1 MKAGKIWGQTELIHA
16 NGVLEFHRIEYKAGY
31 KCSEHE
37 HEFKWNGFFV
47 ESGKMI
53 VRVWQNDYDLVDE
66 TLLLPG
72 DFTQVKPGCVHQFE
86 GVKDGVAFELYWAE
100 FNHNDIKRR
109 SVGRSLSAHEYEDNP
124 SEIEKDYE
132 EDPLRKMV
140 NKVKPKRDH
149 SVLGKGKML
158 SQSADP
164 LVSAG
169 YSYSGILDKDGALR
183 GIVTT
188 PEHNTSVPHPWH
200 SRWGMDPKER

>member
-53 VRVWQNDYDLVDE
+53 VRVWQLDYDLVDE

-72 DFTQVKPGCVHQFE
+72 DFTQVKPGCIHQFE
-86 GVKDGVAFELYWAE
+86 GVEDGVAFELYWAE

-109 SVGRSLSAHEYEDNP
+109 SVGRPVPPKKSKPAKEYNLHGKE
-124 SEIEKDYE
+124 
-132 EDPLRKMV
+132 V
-140 NKVKPKRDH
+140 GNK
-149 SVLGKGKML
+149 SVLGEGKL
-158 SQSADP
+158 LGDYRTPKIEYGPQP
-164 LVSAG
+164 L
-169 YSYSGILDKDGALR
+169 
-183 GIVTT
+183 
-188 PEHNTSVPHPWH
+188 HPWH
-200 SRWGMDPKER
+200 SRAGYGKE

>member
-72 DFTQVKPGCVHQFE
+72 DFTQVKPGCIHQFE
-86 GVKDGVAFELYWAE
+86 GVEDGVAFELYWAE

-109 SVGRSLSAHEYEDNP
+109 SVGRSVPAKEYNLHGK
-124 SEIEKDYE
+124 EIK
-132 EDPLRKMV
+132 RK
-140 NKVKPKRDH
+140 DH
-149 SVLGKGKML
+149 SSLGKGKML
-158 SQSADP
+158 SSDWKIK
-164 LVSAG
+164 
-169 YSYSGILDKDGALR
+169 GILDKNGALR
-183 GIVTT
+183 GVI
-188 PEHNTSVPHPWH
+188 
-200 SRWGMDPKER
+200 K